1 MLAAEE
7 AVAEAAAVVLEG
19 ERAAAPEQVAEQG
32 LAPEAEQV
40 RERVARR
47 ALALVHP
54 VLAADMDMA
63 ARMVP
68 ATAVRYRPRRRG
80 TRCKPHSRAPKPAAG
95 ITAHQASARGMRC
108 KRRFRILKPAA
119 PIVERRASP
128 QVDKPVATRSPGHWP
143 GASG

>member
-1 MLAAEE
+1 
-7 AVAEAAAVVLEG
+7 VAGEAAAVLEG

-40 RERVARR
+40 RERVAQR

-54 VLAADMDMA
+54 VLAGDMDMA

-80 TRCKPHSRAPKPAAG
+80 TRCRPHSRAPKPAAG

-119 PIVERRASP
+119 PIAERRVSP
-128 QVDKPVATRSPGHWP
+128 QVDKPAATRSPGHWP

>member
-1 MLAAEE
+1 LLAAEE
-7 AVAEAAAVVLEG
+7 AAAAVLEG
-19 ERAAAPEQVAEQG
+19 ERAA
-32 LAPEAEQV
+32 APEAEQV

-80 TRCKPHSRAPKPAAG
+80 TRCRQHFRAPKPAAG